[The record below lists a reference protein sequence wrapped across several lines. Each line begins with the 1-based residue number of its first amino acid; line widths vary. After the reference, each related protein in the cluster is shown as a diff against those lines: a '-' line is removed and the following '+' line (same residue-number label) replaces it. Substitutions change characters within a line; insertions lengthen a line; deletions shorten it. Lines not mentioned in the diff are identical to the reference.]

1 MLGVLDQVRTEPFYC
16 DAFGQV
22 VTVGLVIFDVEKF
35 YFLFV
40 VRDQRDRTV
49 AAHQYM
55 VIFGCSISD
64 LENLFEEVELPF
76 RVQKSIRLVE
86 KSEAVAILEQLDNGV
101 DVNRLELAVAE
112 MGDSGIDAA
121 GQF

>member
-1 MLGVLDQVRTEPFYC
+1 
-16 DAFGQV
+16 
-22 VTVGLVIFDVEKF
+22 
-35 YFLFV
+35 
-40 VRDQRDRTV
+40 
-49 AAHQYM
+49 M